1 MKRRDKIIYCI
12 LKPLFRRVDY
22 LYDLVEKEELLYFTL
37 QTIKR
42 ENIFKESSGITS
54 VIKKY
59 IRYYYI
65 MCFNNLYKCLQ

>member
-1 MKRRDKIIYCI
+1 MKRRDRIIYRI

-22 LYDLVEKEELLYFTL
+22 LYDPVDKELLYFTL
-37 QTIKR
+37 QTKKR
-42 ENIFKESSGITS
+42 ENSFKESSDITS